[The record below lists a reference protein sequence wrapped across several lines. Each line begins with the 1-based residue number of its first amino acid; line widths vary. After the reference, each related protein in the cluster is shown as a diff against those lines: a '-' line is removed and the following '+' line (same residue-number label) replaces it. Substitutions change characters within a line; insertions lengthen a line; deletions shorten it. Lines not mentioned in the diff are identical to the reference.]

1 MANWK
6 KVIVSGS
13 QAELNSL
20 ALDTALTVANGG
32 TGASTLTD
40 GGVLL
45 GSGTGA
51 VTALGQATNGQL
63 VIGSTGGDPVLST
76 LTEGTGVTITN
87 TAGGIEISAAG
98 SGGTVTEVDASGT
111 VNGIT
116 LTTSPGA
123 GITGTGT
130 VILGGTLSGVNL
142 TSQVSGILP
151 IANGGTNI
159 SSYTTGDI
167 LYASS
172 GTALAKLAIGTS
184 GQILAVSSGGIVEWI
199 DNDEGDITSV
209 ANTTNGGLTVTNG
222 TGPDVTLTLNLND
235 LSAASVD
242 VSTDSIAIIDANDSN
257 GSRKE
262 SIADLATAMAG
273 AGLAASSGVL
283 STTLNPTISASIY
296 TGITGDVSI
305 TAGGVSSVNSV
316 QANSVALGTDTT
328 GNYVESLVAGSLID
342 LQNNSGEGATPT
354 IDVDLTE
361 AAAATI
367 VAGDNI
373 IFLDGGALGAESKGS
388 INDVANLFAGN
399 GLTATGAVIAVDY
412 GSSANDAVEG
422 NTTITINGTTNEVEI
437 SSGAASQAL
446 GGAPSYTI
454 GLPDDVTIAN
464 DLTVLGDLEVSGTA
478 SFKHSE
484 NLDIADKFITLSSG
498 STTPT
503 DGGII
508 VAQDN
513 SGGTQTGEG
522 YGFDASVKRWGV
534 TSSLDNDSG
543 AIVPKDFMVTARAS
557 NTAGS
562 VPSVAP
568 IFGGSSAGYGNIHV
582 DTSTE
587 DIYIYA

>member
-51 VTALGQATNGQL
+51 ITATSVLTNGQL
-63 VIGSTGGDPVLST
+63 IIGDGTGDPTVAT
-76 LTEGTGVTITN
+76 LTAGTGVSITN
-87 TAGGIEISAAG
+87 GAGSIEISAAG
-98 SGGTVTEVDASGT
+98 SGGTVTSVAIAGTDGIDVDSGSPIT
-111 VNGIT
+111 GAGTIT
-116 LTTSPGA
+116 LGLSNIA
-123 GITGTGT
+123 NDKLANST
-130 VILGGTLSGVNL
+130 VSYGGVSLALGGTDATPAFNLTDATSLPLTSGV
-142 TSQVSGILP
+142 SGVLP

-184 GQILAVSSGGIVEWI
+184 GQVLEVSSGGIVEWI

-222 TGPDVTLTLNLND
+222 TGPDVTLTLNLNN
-235 LSAASVD
+235 LSAAAVD
-242 VSTDSIAIIDANDSN
+242 VSADSIAIIDANDSN

-273 AGLAASSGVL
+273 TGITATNGVL
-283 STTLNPTISASIY
+283 SAT
-296 TGITGDVSI
+296 TGDVE
-305 TAGGVSSVNSV
+305 
-316 QANSVALGTDTT
+316 SVA
-328 GNYVESLVAGSLID
+328 N
-342 LQNNSGEGATPT
+342 ATNGG
-354 IDVDLTE
+354 IDVTNGTGPDVTLAMDINNL
-361 AAAATI
+361 AAGVIASGDFIAFEDI
-367 VAGDNI
+367 NAAGDPTKKETVDD
-373 IFLDGGALGAESKGS
+373 LA
-388 INDVANLFAGN
+388 VLFAGV
-399 GLTATGAVIAVDY
+399 GLTATSATLGVDY
-412 GSSANDAVEG
+412 GTSANTAAQG
-422 NTTITINGTTNEVEI
+422 NTGLTFSGTANEVEL
-437 SSGAASQAL
+437 STNTVSTV
-446 GGAPSYTI
+446 GGGGNVVI
-454 GLPDDVTIAN
+454 GLPNDVTIAN

-498 STTPT
+498 STTAT

-508 VAQDN
+508 VAQAA
-513 SGGTQTGEG
+513 SGVNQVGEG

-534 TSSLDNDSG
+534 TSSLSNNSG
-543 AIVPKDFMVTARAS
+543 AIVPKDYMVTARATDTS
-557 NTAGS
+557 GAA
-562 VPSVAP
+562 PSAAP

-587 DIYIYA
+587 EIYIYA